1 MTQASQDERYR
12 IEISVESRY
21 LPDQSDADQ
30 ARYAFAYSVRIL
42 NTGTVAAQLIS
53 RHWLIEDENGEIVEV
68 RGLGVVGR
76 QPLLRPGEHFDYT
89 SGSQLATS
97 VGTMRGSYFFVAED
111 GHRFDA
117 EISPFTLAMP
127 RTLH

>member
-1 MTQASQDERYR
+1 MTEVNREPKYS
-12 IEISVESRY
+12 IEITIETRY
-21 LPDQSDADQ
+21 LAEQSDTESH
-30 ARYAFAYSVRIL
+30 RYAFAYTVRIL
-42 NTGTVAAQLIS
+42 NKGSVAAQLIS
-53 RHWLIEDENGEIVEV
+53 RHWLIEDMNGKLVEV

-76 QPLLRPGEHFDYT
+76 QPLLQPGEHFDYT
-89 SGSQLATS
+89 SGSELATS

-117 EISPFTLAMP
+117 EIAPFTLAIP